1 MSGNDSLG
9 QYLTDICRYPLLN
22 KAQEIMLARQ
32 VQAWLAVENPSP
44 KAQRA
49 GKRALD
55 KLVNCN
61 LRLVVS
67 VAKRYNRR
75 LKRSE
80 MLDIIQEGNLG
91 LAHGVKKFD
100 PERGYALST
109 YVYWWIR
116 QSISRYLNCYD
127 RVIRLPSHAV
137 EVLSKIQAWIPTF
150 EQSHGR
156 KPTFEEC
163 AEYSKTNPDRLRVY
177 FDNSSDC
184 GSLDVQLSDHNSA
197 LIDLVSDGDP
207 DILGTMDY
215 LVDPGY
221 LQDLLSQLEPD
232 DRTYV
237 AAYYGVYGEAKS
249 LAQIGRECGVSR
261 ERVRQRV
268 QKALNKLRVFAS
280 RTSAF

>member
-32 VQAWLAVENPSP
+32 VQAWLTVENPSP
-44 KAQRA
+44 KVQRA
-49 GKRALD
+49 GKRRWTSSSTATSGLWC
-55 KLVNCN
+55 LSQNVTTG
-61 LRLVVS
+61 
-67 VAKRYNRR
+67 R

-197 LIDLVSDGDP
+197 LIDLG
-207 DILGTMDY
+207 
-215 LVDPGY
+215 
-221 LQDLLSQLEPD
+221 
-232 DRTYV
+232 
-237 AAYYGVYGEAKS
+237 
-249 LAQIGRECGVSR
+249 
-261 ERVRQRV
+261 
-268 QKALNKLRVFAS
+268 
-280 RTSAF
+280 

>member
-1 MSGNDSLG
+1 M
-9 QYLTDICRYPLLN
+9 
-22 KAQEIMLARQ
+22 
-32 VQAWLAVENPSP
+32 
-44 KAQRA
+44 
-49 GKRALD
+49 
-55 KLVNCN
+55 
-61 LRLVVS
+61 VVS
-67 VAKRYNRR
+67 LL
-75 LKRSE
+75 LKS
-80 MLDIIQEGNLG
+80 
-91 LAHGVKKFD
+91 V
-100 PERGYALST
+100 LST
-109 YVYWWIR
+109 
-116 QSISRYLNCYD
+116 Q
-127 RVIRLPSHAV
+127 
-137 EVLSKIQAWIPTF
+137 
-150 EQSHGR
+150 
-156 KPTFEEC
+156 
-163 AEYSKTNPDRLRVY
+163 KTNPDRLRVY

-221 LQDLLSQLEPD
+221 LQDLLNQLEPD